1 MVGEGF
7 AFDMIRRI
15 KLNKEASR
23 LRRERAGKKAKRMQ
37 TIDNHY
43 PLPDTTP
50 EEMEAIIHQSAEK
63 KETDKN
69 YFKWGGFIIFGI
81 LIIFALIAWGIFSY
95 FL

>member
-23 LRRERAGKKAKRMQ
+23 IRRERASERTQRMLSAE
-37 TIDNHY
+37 NHY

-50 EEMEAIIHQSAEK
+50 EEMEKIIRQSEEK
-63 KETDKN
+63 KEKDES
-69 YFKWGGFIIFGI
+69 YFKWGGFIIFGVLI
-81 LIIFALIAWGIFSY
+81 LLALIAWGIILIY
-95 FL
+95 N